1 LWLPDGGEGV
11 MPSHRCQEC
20 GHVDGAGVRKTQ
32 EIDGEQVE
40 IMACPSC
47 FSSRWVSDTAAQ
59 HRWRHRDR
67 WG

>member
-1 LWLPDGGEGV
+1 M

-47 FSSRWVSDTAAQ
+47 FSSRWVSDTLRSIAGVTETAGGE
-59 HRWRHRDR
+59 RA
-67 WG
+67 